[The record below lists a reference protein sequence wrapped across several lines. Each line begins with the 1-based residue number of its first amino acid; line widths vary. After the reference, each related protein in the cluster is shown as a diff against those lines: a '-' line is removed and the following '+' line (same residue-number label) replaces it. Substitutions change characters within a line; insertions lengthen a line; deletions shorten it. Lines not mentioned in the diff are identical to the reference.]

1 VREKSAFED
10 DVLIELIG
18 NLHKNNISKEIVQAS
33 TTDKEIA
40 GN

>member
-1 VREKSAFED
+1 MREKSVVKD
-10 DVLIELIG
+10 DVLIELIE
-18 NLHKNNISKEIVQAS
+18 NLNKNNISKEIVQAS